1 MTSLLLTRLW
11 VPGAGDSSYNDL
23 RYIWG
28 GFAYLQDMMDHG
40 IIKAQTSETP
50 PLGVYAQQMP
60 YPCYVD
66 DG

>member
-1 MTSLLLTRLW
+1 MMCVLLTRLW
-11 VPGAGDSSYNDL
+11 VPGAGDSAFNDL
-23 RYIWG
+23 RYMWG

-40 IIKAQTSETP
+40 IIKAQTSEAP

>member
-1 MTSLLLTRLW
+1 MTCLLSPRLW
-11 VPGAGDSSYNDL
+11 VPGARDSAYKDL
-23 RYIWG
+23 PYVRG
-28 GFAYLQDMMDHG
+28 GFAYLQDMMDQG
-40 IIKAQTSETP
+40 IIRAQTSGAA